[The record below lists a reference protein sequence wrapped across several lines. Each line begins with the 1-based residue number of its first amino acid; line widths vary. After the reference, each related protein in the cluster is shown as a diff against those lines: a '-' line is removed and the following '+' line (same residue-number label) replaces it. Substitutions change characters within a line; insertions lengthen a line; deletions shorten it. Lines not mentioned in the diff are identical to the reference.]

1 VYAITYIIY
10 RRITMTALTVTQ
22 ARKKLF
28 NLLDETNSSHIPILI
43 EGKRGNAVLIG
54 EEDWTAI
61 EETLY
66 LTSIPG
72 MRESIKAGLKTPLSK
87 TSKTVKW

>member
-1 VYAITYIIY
+1 
-10 RRITMTALTVTQ
+10 MTTLTVTQ

-28 NLLDETNSSHIPILI
+28 SLLDEANASHSPILI
-43 EGKRGNAVLIG
+43 EGKRGGAVLIG
-54 EEDWTAI
+54 EEDWSAI

-72 MRESIKAGLKTPLSK
+72 MRQSILSGMKTPLRK
-87 TSKTVKW
+87 TSKVIKW